1 MTGGHLKEPQEFYPE
16 TFMSDKSKRSHRS
29 FSAEFKQDAVH
40 VVVKQE
46 LLVQGGWTKFESFDD
61 ITQAR
66 FSVFQYIKHVSNQIE
81 FDRQSDTEHPTKS
94 KNNIKQNSPSK
105 PSFQASVPDRLPQ
118 K

>member
-40 VVVKQE
+40 VVVKQG

-66 FSVFQYIKHVSNQIE
+66 LSVFQYVETCCNSKRIRQTLGYRTPDE
-81 FDRQSDTEHPTKS
+81 FEEQYQTK
-94 KNNIKQNSPSK
+94 
-105 PSFQASVPDRLPQ
+105 FAV
-118 K
+118 